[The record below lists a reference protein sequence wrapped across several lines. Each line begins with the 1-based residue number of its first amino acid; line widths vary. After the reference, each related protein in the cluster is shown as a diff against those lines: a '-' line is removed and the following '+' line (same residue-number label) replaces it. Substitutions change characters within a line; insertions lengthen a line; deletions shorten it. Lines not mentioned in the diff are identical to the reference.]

1 MESKDLKQ
9 RMYEVDG
16 KMYPRVTTILNIIHR
31 PELERWR
38 GKRGNVEAD
47 RIRDD
52 MAEIGTSLHNVC
64 RLFNRD
70 RSFEIPTTSQIGR
83 MFSTYRQ
90 WFEMVIGTVIETE
103 QLVVSRKFGY
113 AGTFDLLAVL
123 KGDTIPSVID
133 LKTSKDFWPT
143 MALQLAA
150 YREALLEE
158 GKEVGRRLVVRI
170 DKLETGK
177 LEIKEYTQHARDF
190 NAFLAAL
197 SLFRYFES

>member
-1 MESKDLKQ
+1 M
-9 RMYEVDG
+9 RFYGIDG
-16 KMYPRVTTILNIIHR
+16 KKYPRVTTILNIIHR

-38 GKRGNVEAD
+38 GDLGNVEAN
-47 RIRDD
+47 RV
-52 MAEIGTSLHNVC
+52 MYEAAEIGTSLHNIC

-70 RSFEIPTTSQIGR
+70 QSFEIPTASQIGQ
-83 MFSTYRQ
+83 MFDTYRR
-90 WFEMVIGTVIETE
+90 WFEMVIDTVIETE
-103 QLVVSRKFGY
+103 QLVVSKKFGY

-123 KGDTIPSVID
+123 KGDATPSVID

-158 GKEVGRRLVVRI
+158 GKKVNRRLVVRI

-177 LEIKEYTQHARDF
+177 LEVKEYTQHARDF

-197 SLFRYFES
+197 SLFRYFGS

>member
-1 MESKDLKQ
+1 
-9 RMYEVDG
+9 
-16 KMYPRVTTILNIIHR
+16 
-31 PELERWR
+31 
-38 GKRGNVEAD
+38 
-47 RIRDD
+47 
-52 MAEIGTSLHNVC
+52 
-64 RLFNRD
+64 
-70 RSFEIPTTSQIGR
+70 
-83 MFSTYRQ
+83 
-90 WFEMVIGTVIETE
+90 
-103 QLVVSRKFGY
+103 VVSKKFGY

-158 GKEVGRRLVVRI
+158 GKKVSRRLVVRI
-170 DKLETGK
+170 DKLETEK

>member
-1 MESKDLKQ
+1 M
-9 RMYEVDG
+9 RFYNIDG
-16 KMYPRVTTILNIIHR
+16 KKYPRVTTVLNIIHR

-38 GKRGNVEAD
+38 AELGNVEAD
-47 RIRDD
+47 RIRDYT
-52 MAEIGTSLHNVC
+52 AEIGTSLHNVC
-64 RLFNRD
+64 RLYNRD
-70 RSFEIPTTSQIGR
+70 QSFEMPTTSQIGR
-83 MFSTYRQ
+83 MFDTYRK
-90 WFEMVIGTVIETE
+90 WFDMAIDTVIETE
-103 QLVVSRKFGY
+103 QLVANKKFGY

-133 LKTSKDFWPT
+133 LKTNKDFWPT

-158 GKEVGRRLVVRI
+158 GKKVDRRLVVRI

-177 LEIKEYTQHARDF
+177 LQVKEYTRHTKDF

-197 SLFRYFES
+197 SLFRYFET

>member
-1 MESKDLKQ
+1 V
-9 RMYEVDG
+9 RFYEIEG
-16 KMYPRVTTILNIIHR
+16 KKYPRVTTILNIIHR

-38 GKRGNVEAD
+38 GELGNVEAD
-47 RIRDD
+47 RIRDYT
-52 MAEIGTSLHNVC
+52 AEIGTSLHNVC
-64 RLFNRD
+64 RVFNRD
-70 RSFEIPTTSQIGR
+70 QSFEIPATSQIGR
-83 MFSTYRQ
+83 MFDTYRR
-90 WFEMVIGTVIETE
+90 WFEMVIDAVIETE
-103 QLVVSRKFGY
+103 QLVVSKKFGY

-143 MALQLAA
+143 MALQRAA
-150 YREALLEE
+150 YREALSEE
-158 GKEVGRRLVVRI
+158 GKEVARRLVVRI

>member
-1 MESKDLKQ
+1 MNY
-9 RMYEVDG
+9 YEIDG
-16 KMYPRVTTILNIIHR
+16 EKYPRVTAILNIIHR

-38 GKRGNVEAD
+38 GELGNVEAD

-52 MAEIGTSLHNVC
+52 AAQMGTSLHHIC

-70 RSFEIPTTSQIGR
+70 QSFEIPPTSQLGR
-83 MFSTYRQ
+83 MFDAYRQ
-90 WFEMVIGTVIETE
+90 WFETVIDTVVETE
-103 QLVVSRKFGY
+103 HLVANKKFGY
-113 AGTFDLLAVL
+113 AGTFDLLALL
-123 KGDTIPSVID
+123 KGDVTPSVID

-158 GKEVGRRLVVRI
+158 GKEVDRRLVVRI

-177 LEIKEYTQHARDF
+177 LEVKEYTQHARDF

-197 SLFRYFES
+197 SLFRYFEK

>member
-1 MESKDLKQ
+1 M
-9 RMYEVDG
+9 RFYNVDG
-16 KMYPRVTTILNIIHR
+16 KKYPRVTTILEIIRR

-38 GKRGNVEAD
+38 GELGNVEAN

-52 MAEIGTSLHNVC
+52 MAQIGTSLHNVC
-64 RLFNRD
+64 RVFNRD
-70 RSFEIPTTSQIGR
+70 QSFEMPSTSQIGQ
-83 MFSTYRQ
+83 MFDTYRQ
-90 WFEMVIGTVIETE
+90 WFEMVIDTVIETE
-103 QLVVSRKFGY
+103 HLAVSKKFGY

-123 KGDTIPSVID
+123 KGDSTPSVID

-158 GKEVGRRLVVRI
+158 GKEVNRRLVVRI

-177 LEIKEYTQHARDF
+177 LEVKEYTQHARDF
-190 NAFLAAL
+190 NVFLAAL

>member
-1 MESKDLKQ
+1 MRFYDI
-9 RMYEVDG
+9 DG
-16 KMYPRVTTILNIIHR
+16 KKYPRVTTILNIIHR

-38 GKRGNVEAD
+38 GELGNVEAN

-52 MAEIGTSLHNVC
+52 MAQIGTSLHNVC
-64 RLFNRD
+64 HAFNRD
-70 RSFEIPTTSQIGR
+70 QSFEMPATSQIG
-83 MFSTYRQ
+83 Q
-90 WFEMVIGTVIETE
+90 WFEMVIDTVIETE
-103 QLVVSRKFGY
+103 QLVVSKKFSY

-158 GKEVGRRLVVRI
+158 GKKVNRRLVVRI

-177 LEIKEYTQHARDF
+177 LEVKEYIQHAQDF

-197 SLFRYFES
+197 SLFRYFGS

>member
-1 MESKDLKQ
+1 M
-9 RMYEVDG
+9 RFYEVDG
-16 KMYPRVTTILNIIHR
+16 KKYPRVTTILNIIHR

-38 GKRGNVEAD
+38 GELGNVEAN

-52 MAEIGTSLHNVC
+52 TAEIGTSLHNVC
-64 RLFNRD
+64 HLFNRD
-70 RSFEIPTTSQIGR
+70 QSFEMPVTSQIGQ
-83 MFSTYRQ
+83 MFNTYRR
-90 WFEMVIGTVIETE
+90 WFEKVIDTVVETE
-103 QLVVSRKFGY
+103 QLVISKKFGY

-123 KGDTIPSVID
+123 KGDVTPSVID

-158 GKEVGRRLVVRI
+158 GKEVNRRLVVRI
-170 DKLETGK
+170 DKLETEK
-177 LEIKEYTQHARDF
+177 LEVKEYIKHARDF

-197 SLFRYFES
+197 SLFRYF

>member
-1 MESKDLKQ
+1 M
-9 RMYEVDG
+9 RFYEVGG
-16 KMYPRVTTILNIIHR
+16 KKYPRVTTILNIIHR

-38 GKRGNVEAD
+38 GELGNVEAN
-47 RIRDD
+47 RIRND

-70 RSFEIPTTSQIGR
+70 QSFEMPSTSQIGQ
-83 MFSTYRQ
+83 MFDTYRR
-90 WFEMVIGTVIETE
+90 WFEMVIDTVIETE
-103 QLVVSRKFGY
+103 QLVVSKKFGY

-123 KGDTIPSVID
+123 KGDVTPSVID

-143 MALQLAA
+143 MALQLSA

-158 GKEVGRRLVVRI
+158 GKEVNRRLVVRI

-177 LEIKEYTQHARDF
+177 LEVKEYTKHARDF

-197 SLFRYFES
+197 SLFRYFGI

>member
-1 MESKDLKQ
+1 M
-9 RMYEVDG
+9 
-16 KMYPRVTTILNIIHR
+16 TAILDIIHR

-38 GKRGNVEAD
+38 GELGDVEAD

-52 MAEIGTSLHNVC
+52 TAQIGISLHHIC

-70 RSFEIPTTSQIGR
+70 QSFGILATSQLGR
-83 MFSTYRQ
+83 MFDSYRK
-90 WFEMVIGTVIETE
+90 WFEMAIDTVVETE
-103 QLVVSRKFGY
+103 QLVVNKKFGY

-123 KGDTIPSVID
+123 KGDVVSSVID

-158 GKEVGRRLVVRI
+158 GKKVDRRLVVRI
-170 DKLETGK
+170 DKLETEK
-177 LEIKEYTQHARDF
+177 LQVKEYTEHARDF

-197 SLFRYFES
+197 NLFRYFEK

>member
-1 MESKDLKQ
+1 V
-9 RMYEVDG
+9 RFYEIDG
-16 KMYPRVTTILNIIHR
+16 KKYPRVTTILNIVHR

-38 GKRGNVEAD
+38 AELGNVEAD

-52 MAEIGTSLHNVC
+52 MAQIGTSLHNVC

-70 RSFEIPTTSQIGR
+70 QLFEIPITSQIGR
-83 MFSTYRQ
+83 MFDTYRR
-90 WFEMVIGTVIETE
+90 WFEMVIDTVIETE
-103 QLVVSRKFGY
+103 QLVVSKKFSY

-123 KGDTIPSVID
+123 KGDVTPSVID
-133 LKTSKDFWPT
+133 LKTSNDFWPT

-158 GKEVGRRLVVRI
+158 GKEVNRRLVVRI

>member
-1 MESKDLKQ
+1 MRFYKI
-9 RMYEVDG
+9 DG
-16 KMYPRVTTILNIIHR
+16 KKYPRVTTILEIIHR

-38 GKRGNVEAD
+38 GDLGNVEANHVKHEA
-47 RIRDD
+47 
-52 MAEIGTSLHNVC
+52 AEIGTSLHNVC

-70 RSFEIPTTSQIGR
+70 QSFEIPPTSQIGQ
-83 MFSTYRQ
+83 MFDTYRQ
-90 WFEMVIGTVIETE
+90 WFEVVIDTVIETE
-103 QLVVSRKFGY
+103 QLVVSKKFGY

-158 GKEVGRRLVVRI
+158 GKEVDRRLVVRV
-170 DKLETGK
+170 DKLEAGK
-177 LEIKEYTQHARDF
+177 LQVKEYSQHARDF
-190 NAFLAAL
+190 NAFLNAL
-197 SLFRYFES
+197 GLFRYFGN

>member
-1 MESKDLKQ
+1 MK
-9 RMYEVDG
+9 YYNIDG
-16 KMYPRVTTILNIIHR
+16 EKYPRVTAILDIIHR

-38 GKRGNVEAD
+38 GELGNVEAD
-47 RIRDD
+47 RIRDNAAQ
-52 MAEIGTSLHNVC
+52 MGTSLHHIC

-70 RSFEIPTTSQIGR
+70 HSFEIPATSKLGR
-83 MFSTYRQ
+83 MFDTYRR
-90 WFEMVIGTVIETE
+90 WFEMTIDRVIETE
-103 QLVVSRKFGY
+103 GLVVNKRFGY

-123 KGDTIPSVID
+123 KGDVTPSVID

-150 YREALLEE
+150 YREAILEE
-158 GKEVGRRLVVRI
+158 GKEVDRRLVVRI

-177 LEIKEYTQHARDF
+177 LQVKEFTQHARDF

-197 SLFRYFES
+197 SLFRYFEK

>member
-1 MESKDLKQ
+1 MA
-9 RMYEVDG
+9 VD
-16 KMYPRVTTILNIIHR
+16 
-31 PELERWR
+31 
-38 GKRGNVEAD
+38 
-47 RIRDD
+47 
-52 MAEIGTSLHNVC
+52 
-64 RLFNRD
+64 
-70 RSFEIPTTSQIGR
+70 
-83 MFSTYRQ
+83 
-90 WFEMVIGTVIETE
+90 TVIETE
-103 QLVVSRKFGY
+103 QMVVSKRFGY

-123 KGDTIPSVID
+123 KEDTTPSVID

-158 GKEVGRRLVVRI
+158 GKKVARRLVVRI

>member
-1 MESKDLKQ
+1 M
-9 RMYEVDG
+9 RFYNVDG
-16 KMYPRVTTILNIIHR
+16 KKYLRVTTILNIIHR

-38 GKRGNVEAD
+38 GDLGNIEANHV
-47 RIRDD
+47 
-52 MAEIGTSLHNVC
+52 MHEAAEIGTSLHNVC
-64 RLFNRD
+64 RLFNRNQ
-70 RSFEIPTTSQIGR
+70 SFEMPSTSQIGQ
-83 MFSTYRQ
+83 MFNTYRQ
-90 WFEMVIGTVIETE
+90 WFEMVIDTVIETE
-103 QLVVSRKFGY
+103 HLVVSKKFGY

-158 GKEVGRRLVVRI
+158 GKEVNRRLVVRI

-177 LEIKEYTQHARDF
+177 LQVKEYIQHARDF

>member
-1 MESKDLKQ
+1 M
-9 RMYEVDG
+9 RFYEING
-16 KMYPRVTTILNIIHR
+16 KRYPRVTTILNIIHR

-38 GKRGNVEAD
+38 AELGNVEAD
-47 RIRDD
+47 RIRED
-52 MAEIGTSLHNVC
+52 MAQIGTSLHHIC
-64 RLFNRD
+64 RLFNQD
-70 RSFEIPTTSQIGR
+70 QSFEIPATSQIGQ

-90 WFEMVIGTVIETE
+90 WFEMVVDTVIETE
-103 QLVVSRKFGY
+103 RLVVSKKFGY
-113 AGTFDLLAVL
+113 AGTLDLLAVL
-123 KGDTIPSVID
+123 KGDTTPSVID

-158 GKEVGRRLVVRI
+158 GREVDRRLVVRI
-170 DKLETGK
+170 DKLKTGK

>member
-1 MESKDLKQ
+1 MKY
-9 RMYEVDG
+9 YEIDG
-16 KMYPRVTTILNIIHR
+16 KKYPRVTAILNIIHR

-38 GKRGNVEAD
+38 GELGNIEAD

-52 MAEIGTSLHNVC
+52 MAAIGTSLHNIC

-70 RSFEIPTTSQIGR
+70 QSFEIPARSQIGQ
-83 MFSTYRQ
+83 MFETYRQ
-90 WFEMVIGTVIETE
+90 WFETAIDTVIETE

-123 KGDTIPSVID
+123 KGDTTPSVID

-158 GKEVGRRLVVRI
+158 GKKVDRRLVIRI

-177 LEIKEYTQHARDF
+177 LQIKEYSQHARDF

-197 SLFRYFES
+197 SLFRYFET

>member
-1 MESKDLKQ
+1 M
-9 RMYEVDG
+9 RFYEIGG
-16 KMYPRVTTILNIIHR
+16 KKYPRVTAILNIIHR

-38 GKRGNVEAD
+38 GELGNIEAD

-52 MAEIGTSLHNVC
+52 MAAIGASLHSIC

-70 RSFEIPTTSQIGR
+70 QSFEIPATSQIGQ
-83 MFSTYRQ
+83 MFQTYRQ
-90 WFEMVIGTVIETE
+90 WFEMAIDTVVETE
-103 QLVVSRKFGY
+103 QLVVSKKFGY

-123 KGDTIPSVID
+123 KGDTTPAVID

-158 GKEVGRRLVVRI
+158 GKKVDRRLVVRI

-177 LEIKEYTQHARDF
+177 LEVKEYTQHARDF

-197 SLFRYFES
+197 SLFRYFEG

>member
-1 MESKDLKQ
+1 M
-9 RMYEVDG
+9 RFYEIDG
-16 KMYPRVTTILNIIHR
+16 KKYPRVTAILNIIHR

-38 GKRGNVEAD
+38 AELGNVEAD

-52 MAEIGTSLHNVC
+52 LAQIGTSLHNVC

-70 RSFEIPTTSQIGR
+70 QSFEIPATSQIGR
-83 MFSTYRQ
+83 MFDSYRR
-90 WFEMVIGTVIETE
+90 WFGMMIDAVIETE
-103 QLVVSRKFGY
+103 QLVVSKKFSY
-113 AGTFDLLAVL
+113 TGTFDLLAVL
-123 KGDTIPSVID
+123 KGDVAPSVID
-133 LKTSKDFWPT
+133 LKPSRDFWPPIV
-143 MALQLAA
+143 LQLAA

-158 GKEVGRRLVVRI
+158 GKKVNRRLVVRI

>member
-1 MESKDLKQ
+1 M
-9 RMYEVDG
+9 RFYEIGG
-16 KMYPRVTTILNIIHR
+16 KKYPRVTTILNIIHR

-38 GKRGNVEAD
+38 GDLGNIEAN
-47 RIRDD
+47 RV
-52 MAEIGTSLHNVC
+52 MHEAAEIGTSLHNVC

-70 RSFEIPTTSQIGR
+70 QSFEVPTTSQIGQ
-83 MFSTYRQ
+83 MFNAYRQ
-90 WFEMVIGTVIETE
+90 WFEMVIDTVIETE
-103 QLVVSRKFGY
+103 QLVVSKKFNY

-123 KGDTIPSVID
+123 KGDTLPSVID

-158 GKEVGRRLVVRI
+158 GKEVNRRLVVRI

-177 LEIKEYTQHARDF
+177 LEVKEYSQHARDF

-197 SLFRYFES
+197 SLFRYFGS

>member
-1 MESKDLKQ
+1 MRFYQ
-9 RMYEVDG
+9 VDG
-16 KMYPRVTTILNIIHR
+16 QKFPRVTTILEIIRR
-31 PELERWR
+31 PELELWR
-38 GKRGNVEAD
+38 GELGNVEAN
-47 RIRDD
+47 RIRDE
-52 MAEIGTSLHNVC
+52 MAQIGTSVHNVC
-64 RLFNRD
+64 RVFNRD
-70 RSFEIPTTSQIGR
+70 QSFEVPVTSQIGQ
-83 MFSTYRQ
+83 MFNAYRR
-90 WFEMVIGTVIETE
+90 WFEMAIDTVIETE
-103 QLVVSRKFGY
+103 QLAVSKKFGY

-158 GKEVGRRLVVRI
+158 GKQVNRRLVVRI

-177 LEIKEYTQHARDF
+177 LEVKEYTQHARDF